1 MTRTC
6 SSVVVTLVV
15 ALIGALI
22 GSGPINAQTGPVL
35 TVALAAPGQPASG
48 TTLHELVVELDR
60 QNPEIAAARRS
71 VDASVAAIAPAGALP
86 DPTLSGG
93 YMAGVKAFPFFPT
106 TNPSDSFRQFGAS
119 QEFPYPGKRSLR
131 TKIAVAESDAQRWTY
146 ETTRR
151 RIVAELKSAYYEYV
165 FVDRSLEVLAR
176 NKARLD
182 QFRQIADARYSVG
195 RAMQQDVLKAQL
207 EISLLIERQAVLNQQ
222 RTALRAQIN
231 GLLYRKSDSPLDVS
245 LAYELATLTRSLDEL
260 QALAAQN
267 NAALK
272 RDERMVDRGQQALAL
287 AKREVLPDFA
297 VNATTQQMIGGM
309 PWMYGIDFMI
319 RVPLYWQRK
328 QRPLIAQAA
337 AQLEGGRKMRENTLT
352 LAAAQIT
359 ETYAVADTSHRLVT
373 LYGDSVLP
381 QARLALESSLAS
393 YQVGG
398 VDFLTVLTNFVTVL
412 NYEVSYEEQNA
423 RFHEALARL
432 EPLVGVALTN

>member
-1 MTRTC
+1 MSRI
-6 SSVVVTLVV
+6 SSAAVFMLS
-15 ALIGALI
+15 IGLA
-22 GSGPINAQTGPVL
+22 GPRPINAQAGPAPS
-35 TVALAAPGQPASG
+35 VAPAASAQPASG
-48 TTLHELVVELDR
+48 TTLRDLVAELDR

-71 VDASVAAIAPAGALP
+71 IDASVAAIAPAGALP
-86 DPTLSGG
+86 DPTLS
-93 YMAGVKAFPFFPT
+93 AGFMSGLRAFPFVPT
-106 TNPSDSFRQFGAS
+106 ADPSDSFRQLAAS
-119 QEFPYPGKRSLR
+119 QEFPYPGKLSLR
-131 TKIAVAESDAQRWTY
+131 TKIAVTESDAQRWTA

-151 RIVAELKSAYYEYV
+151 RLIADLKSAYYEYV
-165 FVDRSLEVLAR
+165 FVDRSLEVLVR
-176 NKARLD
+176 NKTRLD

-231 GLLYRKSDSPLDVS
+231 GLLYRKPDTPLDVS
-245 LAYELATLTRSLDEL
+245 LTYEPASLTHSVDEL

-267 NAALK
+267 NPELK

-297 VNATTQQMIGGM
+297 VNVTAQQMVGDM
-309 PWMYGIDFMI
+309 PWMYGVDVMVK
-319 RVPLYWQRK
+319 VPLYWQRK

-337 AQLEGGRKMRENTLT
+337 AQLEGGRKMRENTLA

-359 ETYAVADTSHRLVT
+359 DTYAMADTSHRLVT

-412 NYEVSYEEQNA
+412 NYEINYEEQNA

>member
-1 MTRTC
+1 MNRI
-6 SSVVVTLVV
+6 SSSAVFTLVI
-15 ALIGALI
+15 ALIGALVA
-22 GSGPINAQTGPVL
+22 SGPINAQTAPAPA
-35 TVALAAPGQPASG
+35 VALSASAQPASG
-48 TTLHELVVELDR
+48 TTLRDLVAELER
-60 QNPEIAAARRS
+60 QNPEMAAARRF

-119 QEFPYPGKRSLR
+119 QEFPYPGKLSLR
-131 TKIAVAESDAQRWTY
+131 TKIAVSESDAQRWTY
-146 ETTRR
+146 ETARR
-151 RIVAELKSAYYEYV
+151 RLVADLKSAYYEYV

-195 RAMQQDVLKAQL
+195 KAMQQDVLKAQL
-207 EISLLIERQAVLNQQ
+207 EISLLIERQAVLSQQ
-222 RTALRAQIN
+222 RAALRAQIN
-231 GLLYRKSDSPLDVS
+231 ALLYRRPDTPLDVS
-245 LAYELATLTRSLDEL
+245 LNYEPASLTRSLDEL

-267 NAALK
+267 NPELK

-287 AKREVLPDFA
+287 AKREMLPDFA
-297 VNATTQQMIGGM
+297 VNVTTQQMVGDM
-309 PWMYGIDFMI
+309 PWMYGVDFMVK
-319 RVPLYWQRK
+319 VPLYWQRK

-337 AQLEGGRKMRENTLT
+337 AQLEGGRKMRENTLA

-359 ETYAVADTSHRLVT
+359 NTYAMADTSHRLVT

-398 VDFLTVLTNFVTVL
+398 VDFLTVLTNFITVL
-412 NYEVSYEEQNA
+412 NYEINYEEQNA